1 MRSSPPP
8 ERRNPGGK
16 QGFPLSGEGS
26 LAYHRGVA
34 VSRAPGDPSQRISWA
49 SRLLAP
55 LALIAVLLAIG
66 IIVVTNS
73 SDSDKAGDSGARVSE
88 EEKGDGDG
96 AENPR
101 TYVVE
106 EGDTLSGVAAKF
118 DVSVKRLERLN
129 PDVDPQ
135 ALGTGQELTIR

>member
-1 MRSSPPP
+1 MT
-8 ERRNPGGK
+8 
-16 QGFPLSGEGS
+16 GS
-26 LAYHRGVA
+26 LAYHRAVA
-34 VSRAPGDPSQRISWA
+34 VSRAPGDPAQRISWA
-49 SRLLAP
+49 NRLLAP
-55 LALIAVLLAIG
+55 LALIVVLGAIG
-66 IIVVTNS
+66 VIIAANTG
-73 SDSDKAGDSGARVSE
+73 DSDKAEQDAKARIE
-88 EEKGDGDG
+88 AEGKGDGEG

-129 PDVDPQ
+129 PEIDPQ

>member
-1 MRSSPPP
+1 V
-8 ERRNPGGK
+8 
-16 QGFPLSGEGS
+16 
-26 LAYHRGVA
+26 AYHRGVA

-49 SRLLAP
+49 NRLLAP
-55 LALIAVLLAIG
+55 LALVLVLLAIG
-66 IIVVTNS
+66 VIVIANTG
-73 SDSDKAGDSGARVSE
+73 DSDKAEDGGARVNA

-96 AENPR
+96 AENPK